1 MRACPGPGGVVPS
14 GQMDPTTKHRELEAK
29 LLEIDLDLLHAIE
42 RRAKLAHELA
52 KLRTGTARLAPAAG
66 GAHLAELERAVTPP
80 FPASAVRPLFTAI
93 DAACRVYDVAP
104 RVAVV
109 GAEGDF
115 GWMAARAHLGVA
127 AELVP
132 VVGSAAAI
140 EEVARSRAELAVVPY
155 ESLEEGPIFPTIQAI
170 AGADLKLIGEREQVQ
185 TLCLVNASGDPND
198 VRKVYASP
206 QDHAACATY
215 LESNHRDIFV
225 HDVKSPF
232 AAWDLAV
239 ADATAGAV
247 VPRGF
252 VGQGELR
259 VARENI
265 GDEGEARIRYGVVG
279 RLPAPRSGS
288 DATALLF
295 SVHDRP
301 GALHAILAHFKE
313 RHCNLRRI
321 QSRPVPGEGW
331 EYVFYVE
338 VSGHMTD
345 RSLVAALEGVKR
357 EAKMLK
363 ILGSFPLE
371 FPEPQP
377 SSR

>member
-1 MRACPGPGGVVPS
+1 
-14 GQMDPTTKHRELEAK
+14 MDPTTKQKELENR
-29 LLEIDLDLLHAIE
+29 LLEIDQDLLRGIE
-42 RRAKLAHELA
+42 RRAKIAHDLA
-52 KLRTGTARLAPAAG
+52 KLRTGTARFAPIAG
-66 GAHLAELERAVTPP
+66 GAHLDALERSVTSP
-80 FPASAVRPLFTAI
+80 FPAAAVRPLFTAI
-93 DAACRVYDVAP
+93 DAACRVYEVAP
-104 RVAVV
+104 RVAFA
-109 GAEGDF
+109 GADGDF
-115 GWMAARAHLGVA
+115 GWIAAQTHFGLN
-127 AELVP
+127 AELVR
-132 VVGSAAAI
+132 VDSTAVAI
-140 EEVARSRAELAVVPY
+140 EEVSRSRADFAVVPY
-155 ESLEEGPIFPTIQAI
+155 ESLKDGPIFPTIQAI
-170 AGADLKLIGEREQVQ
+170 AGADLKLIGERELAQA
-185 TLCLVNASGDPND
+185 LSLVNASGNPADI
-198 VRKVYASP
+198 RKVYASP
-206 QDHAACATY
+206 HDHASCAIY
-215 LESNHRDIFV
+215 LEAHHADLFV

-232 AAWDLAV
+232 VACEMAAEDPSS
-239 ADATAGAV
+239 GAI

-252 VGQGELR
+252 VGQKDLR

-265 GDEGEARIRYGVVG
+265 GDEGEARIRYGIVG
-279 RLPAPRSGS
+279 RLPAPRSGA

-313 RHCNLRRI
+313 RNCNLRRI

-331 EYVFYVE
+331 EYLFYVE

-345 RSLVAALEGVKR
+345 RSLVAAIEGVKR

>member
-1 MRACPGPGGVVPS
+1 MK
-14 GQMDPTTKHRELEAK
+14 QKELEAK
-29 LLEIDLDLLHAIE
+29 LSEIDHDLLRAIE
-42 RRAKLAHELA
+42 RRAKVAHELA
-52 KLRTGTARLAPAAG
+52 KLRTGTARFAPTAG

-80 FPASAVRPLFTAI
+80 FPEGAVRPLFTAI
-93 DAACRVYDVAP
+93 DAACRVYEVAP

-115 GWMAARAHLGVA
+115 GWMAARTHFGVG

-132 VVGSAAAI
+132 VAGSAGAI

-155 ESLEEGPIFPTIQAI
+155 ESLKDGPIFPTIQAI
-170 AGADLKLIGEREQVQ
+170 AGADLKLVGEREQAQ
-185 TLCLVNASGDPND
+185 ALCLVNRSGEPND

-206 QDHAACATY
+206 QDHAACAGY
-215 LESNHRDIFV
+215 LETHHRDIFV

-232 AAWDLAV
+232 EAWALAV
-239 ADATAGAV
+239 ADSAAGAI

-252 VGQGELR
+252 AGQDELR
-259 VARENI
+259 VARENV
-265 GDEGEARIRYGVVG
+265 GDEGEARIRYGIVG

-313 RHCNLRRI
+313 RSCNLRRI

-331 EYVFYVE
+331 EYLFYVE
-338 VSGHMTD
+338 VGGHMTD

>member
-1 MRACPGPGGVVPS
+1 
-14 GQMDPTTKHRELEAK
+14 MDPTTKQKELENR
-29 LLEIDLDLLHAIE
+29 LLEIDTDLLRGIE
-42 RRAKLAHELA
+42 RRAKVAHELA
-52 KLRTGTARLAPAAG
+52 KQRTGTARFAPITG
-66 GAHLAELERAVTPP
+66 GAHLDALEHGVTPP
-80 FPASAVRPLFTAI
+80 FPAAAIRPLFMAI
-93 DAACRVYDVAP
+93 DAACRVYEVAP
-104 RVAVV
+104 RVAFG

-115 GWMAARAHLGVA
+115 GWLAAQAHFGLG
-127 AELVP
+127 AELVR
-132 VVGSAAAI
+132 VDSTAGAI
-140 EEVARSRAELAVVPY
+140 DEVARSRADFAVVPY
-155 ESLEEGPIFPTIQAI
+155 ESLKDGPIFPTIQAI
-170 AGADLKLIGEREQVQ
+170 AGADLKLIGERELAQA
-185 TLCLVNASGDPND
+185 LSLVNVSGDPAD
-198 VRKVYASP
+198 IRKVYASP
-206 QDHAACATY
+206 HDHAACAIY
-215 LESNHRDIFV
+215 LESHHGDLFV

-232 AAWDLAV
+232 VACEMAV
-239 ADATAGAV
+239 ADRAAGAI

-252 VGQGELR
+252 VGLKDLR

-265 GDEGEARIRYGVVG
+265 GDEGEARIRYGIVS
-279 RLPAPRSGS
+279 RLPAPRSGA

-295 SVHDRP
+295 SVHDKP

-313 RHCNLRRI
+313 RNCNLRRI

-331 EYVFYVE
+331 EYLFYVE

-345 RSLVAALEGVKR
+345 RSLVAAIEGVKR

>member
-1 MRACPGPGGVVPS
+1 
-14 GQMDPTTKHRELEAK
+14 MDPTTKQRELEAR
-29 LLEIDLDLLHAIE
+29 LSEIDHDLLRVIE

-52 KLRTGTARLAPAAG
+52 KQRTGTARLTSTVSG
-66 GAHLAELERAVTPP
+66 SHLVELERAVTPP

-115 GWMAARAHLGVA
+115 GWMAARTHFGVE
-127 AELVP
+127 AELVS
-132 VVGSAAAI
+132 VVGAAGAL
-140 EEVARSRAELAVVPY
+140 EEVARSRAELAVIPY
-155 ESLEEGPIFPTIQAI
+155 ESLKDGPIFPTIQAI

-185 TLCLVNASGDPND
+185 ALCLVNKSGDPGD
-198 VRKVYASP
+198 VRKAYASP

-215 LESNHRDIFV
+215 LEAHHGDIFV

-232 AAWDLAV
+232 AACELAA
-239 ADATAGAV
+239 ADGTAGAI
-247 VPRGF
+247 VPRGITLPD
-252 VGQGELR
+252 ELR

-265 GDEGEARIRYGVVG
+265 GDEGEARIRYGIVG

-331 EYVFYVE
+331 EYLFYVE

>member
-1 MRACPGPGGVVPS
+1 
-14 GQMDPTTKHRELEAK
+14 MDPTSKQKELEAR
-29 LLEIDLDLLHAIE
+29 LAEIDLDLLRAIE
-42 RRAKLAHELA
+42 RRAKVVQDLVRHRHGA
-52 KLRTGTARLAPAAG
+52 ARFAPIAG

-93 DAACRVYDVAP
+93 DAASRVHEVAP
-104 RVAVV
+104 RVICV

-115 GWMAARAHLGVA
+115 GWMAARAHFGDS
-127 AELVP
+127 AEIVRSNDGP
-132 VVGSAAAI
+132 VAAI
-140 EEVARSRAELAVVPY
+140 EEVARSRADFAVVSY
-155 ESLEEGPIFPTIQAI
+155 ESLKDGPLFPTIQAI
-170 AGADLKLIGEREQVQ
+170 ANADLKLIGEREAVQ
-185 TLCLVNASGDPND
+185 ALCLVNSSGDLAD
-198 VRKVYASP
+198 IRKVYASP
-206 QDHAACATY
+206 LDHAACAQY
-215 LESNHRDIFV
+215 LETHHGDIFV
-225 HDVKSPF
+225 HDVRSPF
-232 AAWDLAV
+232 VACDLA
-239 ADATAGAV
+239 AAEPTSAAI
-247 VPRGF
+247 VPRGCIR
-252 VGQGELR
+252 QGELR

-265 GDEGEARIRYGVVG
+265 GDEGEIRIRYGIVG
-279 RLPAPRSGS
+279 RLPAPRTGS

-313 RHCNLRRI
+313 RGCNLRRI

-331 EYVFYVE
+331 EYVFYLE
-338 VSGHMTD
+338 VGGHMTD

-371 FPEPQP
+371 FPDPQP